1 MDHVDS
7 NDDGQVNVVD
17 GDDDGQGHVDD
28 DDDGHGHDDDDD
40 DGHGCVD
47 GDDVYDEA
55 LQVDNLDPSQCFA
68 STDTWSDPCQQK
80 EPVCPWQPQNKTWK
94 YSWFSF
100 IDIFEF

>member
-7 NDDGQVNVVD
+7 NDYGQSDVDDDDDDGQVNVVD

-28 DDDGHGHDDDDD
+28 DDDD
-40 DGHGCVD
+40 DGRVD
-47 GDDVYDEA
+47 GADVYGEV

-80 EPVCPWQPQNKTWK
+80 EPVCP
-94 YSWFSF
+94 
-100 IDIFEF
+100 